1 MDLLAAAGHKVI
13 GIVTELYYKGTAHAR
28 AAAISAWTR
37 PDAIR
42 VLAGARRF
50 PAAAPHQHSPAT
62 RRRRAQ
68 CGREWS
74 AAVGTKRKTAEAR
87 HRGAGAHV
95 SADYFICTAGVQ
107 LQLIATTMHQI
118 RVSAQL
124 QK

>member
-1 MDLLAAAGHKVI
+1 MDLLAAAAHDII
-13 GIVTELYYKGTAHAR
+13 GIDRAFYKGTAHAR

-50 PAAAPHQHSPAT
+50 PAAAPHQHTPAT

-74 AAVGTKRKTAEAR
+74 AAVGTERKTAEAR